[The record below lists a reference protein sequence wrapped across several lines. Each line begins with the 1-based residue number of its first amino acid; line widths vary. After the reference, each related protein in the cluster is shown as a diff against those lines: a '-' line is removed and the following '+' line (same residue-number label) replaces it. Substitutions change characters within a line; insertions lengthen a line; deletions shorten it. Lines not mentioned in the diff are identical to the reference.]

1 MRPGPRNAWDTPSGR
16 LARKSPAA
24 ARAKSRAVQDSHAR
38 CADASAGDDALD
50 YLGGIGGGYFGY
62 AEAFAGVDDGSDAG
76 DGLDPSASGYASEDV
91 LDGEGQYANDRGG
104 YSDHEFDDRELDL
117 EARVSAAEAEAE
129 AMAGEEE
136 VAEAAVAQLRGHS
149 RQHAAT
155 ILSSNPYFEQ
165 VGEDEGRPVQEDAH
179 PDGKLERLYRSG
191 RCEVLYATG
200 TRKEVMPSGL
210 HTVFFCNGD
219 VKQTAPSRRV
229 VYYHA
234 EADTTHVSEPD
245 GTQIYHFPNQQ
256 VERHFTDGLKEIS
269 FPDGMVKVI
278 LPNGDVQT
286 IPTITSRG
294 ALERRRGLPYRDA
307 VILPR
312 LERRGCKSP
321 LRRKGGSSFCDG
333 SRPFGCVPLASSKPG
348 LRAHALS
355 AGGLKSVPDSQ
366 LTSTER
372 EHCGRPTKVT
382 RHVALREMRSGNE
395 LGGAARTLLA
405 CFSSLVQ
412 QVQVSKGVC
421 TIRAA
426 ARASGDDE
434 EIGAVR
440 AITDLS

>member
-1 MRPGPRNAWDTPSGR
+1 MQLAAAHDEIAELKREVRILEQARVSGDWPAAPRRGDGTVRAAAAGGELAPSSTGTAARDWQQRAHPPASTATRRWAGGVDDDRPASQPEEQEGHGAMRPGPRNAWDTPSGR
-16 LARKSPAA
+16 LAREPPAA

-50 YLGGIGGGYFGY
+50 YLGGTGGGYFGY

-76 DGLDPSASGYASEDV
+76 DGLGPSASGYASEDV
-91 LDGEGQYANDRGG
+91 LEGEGQYANDRGG

-117 EARVSAAEAEAE
+117 EARVAAAEAEAE
-129 AMAGEEE
+129 ATAGEEE
-136 VAEAAVAQLRGHS
+136 VAEAAAAQLRGHS

-286 IPTITSRG
+286 IPTISKREPQQPTRQPVG
-294 ALERRRGLPYRDA
+294 AR
-307 VILPR
+307 
-312 LERRGCKSP
+312 
-321 LRRKGGSSFCDG
+321 
-333 SRPFGCVPLASSKPG
+333 
-348 LRAHALS
+348 
-355 AGGLKSVPDSQ
+355 
-366 LTSTER
+366 
-372 EHCGRPTKVT
+372 
-382 RHVALREMRSGNE
+382 
-395 LGGAARTLLA
+395 
-405 CFSSLVQ
+405 
-412 QVQVSKGVC
+412 
-421 TIRAA
+421 
-426 ARASGDDE
+426 
-434 EIGAVR
+434 
-440 AITDLS
+440 

>member
-1 MRPGPRNAWDTPSGR
+1 VVISTQHAEPLKAKRTAEQPGTDFRGKYTGPEMLAPSMEEMNELIHDKVILATLEAIKLKNGKTALSIYDRKTCNLHINPSG
-16 LARKSPAA
+16 KFYFEHH
-24 ARAKSRAVQDSHAR
+24 RAK
-38 CADASAGDDALD
+38 
-50 YLGGIGGGYFGY
+50 GGA
-62 AEAFAGVDDGSDAG
+62 AEAPA
-76 DGLDPSASGYASEDV
+76 E
-91 LDGEGQYANDRGG
+91 
-104 YSDHEFDDRELDL
+104 
-117 EARVSAAEAEAE
+117 AEAEAE

-286 IPTITSRG
+286 IPTISKREPQQPTRQPVG
-294 ALERRRGLPYRDA
+294 AR
-307 VILPR
+307 
-312 LERRGCKSP
+312 
-321 LRRKGGSSFCDG
+321 
-333 SRPFGCVPLASSKPG
+333 
-348 LRAHALS
+348 
-355 AGGLKSVPDSQ
+355 
-366 LTSTER
+366 
-372 EHCGRPTKVT
+372 
-382 RHVALREMRSGNE
+382 
-395 LGGAARTLLA
+395 
-405 CFSSLVQ
+405 
-412 QVQVSKGVC
+412 
-421 TIRAA
+421 
-426 ARASGDDE
+426 
-434 EIGAVR
+434 
-440 AITDLS
+440 